1 MTSIPDS
8 KNGILQSDPN
18 ITGKRIRELR
28 RSRGMTQEELGNLI
42 GIKKAAVQKY
52 EKGTVKN
59 IKRASLIKLADFFN
73 TTVEYL
79 LGIDAP
85 KNSTP
90 ADLSNLVN
98 IPVLASVSAGMGAF
112 ADSMNNLAI
121 GYEPVLQEDLSGDGE
136 YVFLRVTGDSMYPIF
151 MEGDLVLVR
160 CQSIVDNGAYGVVM
174 IDNDSGVIKRVIYG
188 KDYIELQSVNPMY
201 PPRRFE
207 GVETERIRVF
217 GVVKEVKR
225 KF

>member
-1 MTSIPDS
+1 M
-8 KNGILQSDPN
+8 
-18 ITGKRIRELR
+18 
-28 RSRGMTQEELGNLI
+28 
-42 GIKKAAVQKY
+42 
-52 EKGTVKN
+52 
-59 IKRASLIKLADFFN
+59 
-73 TTVEYL
+73 
-79 LGIDAP
+79 
-85 KNSTP
+85 
-90 ADLSNLVN
+90 
-98 IPVLASVSAGMGAF
+98 
-112 ADSMNNLAI
+112 
-121 GYEPVLQEDLSGDGE
+121 
-136 YVFLRVTGDSMYPIF
+136 
-151 MEGDLVLVR
+151 LVR